1 MQKFHTRPVITA
13 ALVGTGWAGRMHAA
27 SYQRICGLDC
37 RLKTVCSL
45 EPGTDRFAEE
55 FHFAR
60 WTKDFEQVLSDPEIQ
75 IVDIAA
81 PPAVH
86 LWMVEKALEAGKDV
100 ICEKPLTGYFGQGED
115 LPGHTS
121 KKQMLEQVARTL
133 KKLEQKQK
141 ESGKALYYAENW
153 IYSPPFVRALELVQK
168 KETTLLTICGQT
180 GHKGSHA
187 AHAASWKANG
197 GGALIRQGTH
207 PVAAALYLK
216 RKEME
221 AKGEA
226 YGVRSVLGDCACI
239 AGRWDPEKKRAL
251 HTNSMDVEDWA
262 QVVITFT
269 DGTKASILAGD
280 LFLSQI
286 YNRMELFGNDAVYRI
301 NMTPNNLLEAYF
313 ADDKGIQKEAVME
326 KNDQNIGWH
335 QVLVEE
341 AMLRG
346 YVGQLQDF
354 LECTAYGRMPKS
366 DFRLAK
372 ETLLLIYG
380 AYYSAEIGQAVDLK
394 DWLA

>member
-1 MQKFHTRPVITA
+1 MKPTIVA

-27 SYQRICGLDC
+27 SYQKLWGLDC

-45 EPGTDRFAEE
+45 EPGAGQFAEAY
-55 FHFAR
+55 HFES
-60 WTKDFEQVLSDPEIQ
+60 WTADFEEVLNDPEIQ

-86 LWMVEKALEAGKDV
+86 LWMVEQALEAGKDV
-100 ICEKPLTGYFGQGED
+100 ICEKPLTGYFGQGEER
-115 LPGHTS
+115 PGDIS
-121 KKQMLEQVARTL
+121 RKQMLEYVSKTL
-133 KKLEQKQK
+133 NALEKKLD
-141 ESGKALYYAENW
+141 ESGRTLYYAENW
-153 IYSPPFVRALELVQK
+153 IYSPSFVRALDLIIK
-168 KETTLLTICGQT
+168 KKTTLVTICGQT

-187 AHAASWKANG
+187 AHAAIWKANG

-221 AKGEA
+221 ARGEN
-226 YGVRSVLGDCACI
+226 YGVASVLCDCACI
-239 AGRWDPEKKRAL
+239 AGRWEPVRKRAL
-251 HTNSMDVEDWA
+251 HTRSMDVEDWA
-262 QVVITFT
+262 QVVITFS

-286 YNRMELFGNDAVYRI
+286 YNRMELFGNDAVYRV

-313 ADDKGIQKEAVME
+313 SDDIGIQEEEIME
-326 KNDQNIGWH
+326 KNDQNVGWH

-341 AMLRG
+341 ALIRG

-354 LECTAYGRMPKS
+354 LECSAYGREPRS
-366 DFRLAK
+366 GLRLAK
-372 ETLLLIYG
+372 ETLLVIYA
-380 AYYSAEIGQAVDLK
+380 AYYSAEIRRAVDMK
-394 DWLA
+394 DWIV